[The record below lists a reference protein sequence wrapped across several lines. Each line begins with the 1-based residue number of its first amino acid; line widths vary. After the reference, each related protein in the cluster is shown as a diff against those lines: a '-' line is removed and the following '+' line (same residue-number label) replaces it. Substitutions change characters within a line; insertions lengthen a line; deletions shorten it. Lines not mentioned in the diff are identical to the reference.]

1 MRNFFLFI
9 MSGIGTTFIAV
20 AQDFQGVA
28 TYQSKTTIEINLDG
42 RNIPEARKQE
52 IMESMKR
59 GMERSYVLT
68 FDRTSSIYEE
78 EERLETPGSG
88 GPGGFRMAFAGGFG
102 SGVYFKDVKEQAFRN
117 ETELMGKL
125 FLIQDSLDTWNWK
138 LGSETKKIGNYT
150 CYKAIAIQKV
160 DTTQF
165 NRMRR
170 RFSEPETDGA
180 AKRDSI
186 VKDSARS
193 NNLLSRLEQPKDREI
208 TAWFTPEIPVSQGPG
223 PYWGLPGLILEVNDG
238 RTVILC
244 SKLVLNPEERIAI
257 NPPSKGK
264 AVSQKEYN
272 TIMEEKMGEMSE
284 RFRARGGR
292 GEGIQIRI
300 SN

>member
-1 MRNFFLFI
+1 MRNYIFYAITCF
-9 MSGIGTTFIAV
+9 GIPFSIG
-20 AQDFQGVA
+20 AQDFQGIA
-28 TYQSKTTIEINLDG
+28 TYQSKTSIEINLEG

-52 IMESMKR
+52 IMENMKR
-59 GMERSYVLT
+59 GMERSYQLT

-102 SGVYFKDVKEQAFRN
+102 SGVYYKDVKDQAYRN

-125 FLIQDSLDTWNWK
+125 FLIRDSLEMWNWK

-150 CYKAIAIQKV
+150 CYKATVIQKV
-160 DTTQF
+160 DTVQF

-170 RFSEPETDGA
+170 RFGGPEAQQTV
-180 AKRDSI
+180 KKDSI

-193 NNLLSRLEQPKDREI
+193 TNLLSRLEQPKDREI

-244 SKLVLNPEERIAI
+244 SKLILNPEEKVAI
-257 NPPSKGK
+257 NAPSKGK
-264 AVSQKEYN
+264 EVNQKE
-272 TIMEEKMGEMSE
+272 
-284 RFRARGGR
+284 
-292 GEGIQIRI
+292 
-300 SN
+300 